1 MKLVFTILAASLF
14 FHSSGWQYNNTLAR
28 SAISNQ
34 FPIKRTDKDSSSSLR
49 IINASSL
56 KRLPSVIRDLSAAFS
71 ESMFKDELLL
81 GKKELAIYVYDV
93 TCNSFETSASV
104 LYEARDTIYHL
115 KLNRFNQLA
124 ADKALAVTLIHE
136 IMHCVLLDVY
146 TRAKKK
152 EEKALTSIMSFGLN
166 KNDTSNFFNNDF
178 FALMNSGND
187 GQHELIYQLFFPQ
200 MVSLLERFAGIHKE
214 AFLDH
219 RNAEHLIWSGLQ
231 KTGAYKALRDEEKR
245 EIELTIFETKGI
257 NIEQD

>member
-1 MKLVFTILAASLF
+1 
-14 FHSSGWQYNNTLAR
+14 
-28 SAISNQ
+28 
-34 FPIKRTDKDSSSSLR
+34 
-49 IINASSL
+49 
-56 KRLPSVIRDLSAAFS
+56 
-71 ESMFKDELLL
+71 MFIQKPNEGITKKDE
-81 GKKELAIYVYDV
+81 
-93 TCNSFETSASV
+93 
-104 LYEARDTIYHL
+104 
-115 KLNRFNQLA
+115 
-124 ADKALAVTLIHE
+124 
-136 IMHCVLLDVY
+136 
-146 TRAKKK
+146 KK
-152 EEKALTSIMSFGLN
+152 EEKAMTSIMSFGLN

-178 FALMNSGND
+178 FALMNNGND